1 MDVLRKLLHEEGP
14 RGLYRGWLPV
24 MMRAFPANA
33 FCFLGYEG
41 TMKVLNDYFPE

>member
-1 MDVLRKLLHEEGP
+1 VFQQLMKEEGP

-33 FCFLGYEG
+33 SKFGWTAQILTEN
-41 TMKVLNDYFPE
+41 KN